1 MPPPRRVVICPNKQP
16 RYSCICKAGVV
27 HQDQNNENRLV
38 DEKGHVRLID
48 WGYAKL
54 DSDRCAVD
62 MGGIKR
68 LDFSPFS
75 VLRGQLLKE
84 KWYKAVE
91 DNLSTDTSLSKTEVL
106 QRYDD
111 ALNALEAAM
120 NG

>member
-1 MPPPRRVVICPNKQP
+1 M
-16 RYSCICKAGVV
+16 
-27 HQDQNNENRLV
+27 
-38 DEKGHVRLID
+38 RLID

-111 ALNALEAAM
+111 ALHALEVATRLVSPGTTAVAAVKVADPPQLSLVSSSCAFK
-120 NG
+120 